1 MSFQDFPDF
10 QLTREVELP
19 QIRARALE
27 FKHLPTG
34 LRLMHLATDDP
45 ENCFALAFA
54 TPPAASNGVPHI
66 LEHAVLAGSEKFPV
80 REPFFELIK
89 SSPAG
94 FINAM
99 TSDVWTIYPIA
110 TTLAPDFWNL
120 AEVYADAVFHPQ
132 LTRDTFEREGHH
144 LELAETGNVESP
156 LVRSGIVYNEMKG
169 AYSNTEMVIGWRLK
183 NKLFPGGALG
193 VDSGGDPQQ
202 IPSLSWEGLR
212 DFYRQFYAAGNC
224 FLLVYGD
231 IPTEEHLAFWS
242 EKLRGA
248 PQMPSLAARP
258 TFEKWDAPHRIEES
272 FGIEPGADDAA
283 QTFLSLRWR
292 CGDGLD
298 KFQETAWDVLSRLL
312 SGHDGAPLKKALVA
326 SKLGADVMAAGVEG
340 VESELTF
347 HIALK
352 GSERERADEF
362 ESFVMRTLESI
373 ADAGF
378 GAEEIGTAL
387 RQAAYETLEVPSLF
401 PLHLAMD
408 AARYAACGADPLDAT
423 RSREMLEK
431 VRALSAS
438 DETFFSRM
446 IRQGLIENPHRLL
459 TVFAPDETH
468 AAREEAR
475 ERDELAAIKAT
486 LDEAQLRQIDAR
498 AQELEAAQN
507 EPNSPAALATLPRL
521 AKGDLPDA
529 PREIPTGV
537 IQSSDFTILRNDVF
551 SNGVVYLRAAIDV
564 RDLPPH
570 LWKWVPCWA
579 VAFEKMGA
587 QGENWATTAAR
598 HAKYTGSLGV
608 GPRAVLNARSGVP
621 MVDIELGL
629 KTLDGDI
636 GGALDL
642 VGDLL
647 WKLDATDRER
657 LLEIATQ
664 SVAGLRDDLVNN
676 AISSVQIA
684 SARDVSPIGWL
695 AHLWHSPLTLRWAR
709 ELTSN
714 FTAQSDEIIEGI
726 NSVRDFLLQRAR
738 WTWSFTGG
746 DAPFSAFENR
756 LNEWSTRMDGAPL
769 RGAIEPTPG
778 ASAWDGAEALPTLLG
793 LAAPL
798 DVQFCAQSFAA
809 PADEMKPL
817 VDLGLALM
825 RFDYFLPEIR
835 LKGNAYGGGC
845 NLRGESGVT
854 TFFSYRDPR
863 LSETLNVF
871 AGALEWAKK
880 QKWTDDDLER
890 ALLGNVG
897 DAVPAIRPAASTA
910 TALHRYRRGETAEMR
925 AQRYAAKLGARAAEV
940 QTTLVEYLESAMP
953 GSSIA
958 VAASRLAL
966 EKANA
971 TRAEAGAAALEIR
984 EMV

>member
-10 QLTREVELP
+10 QLAREVELP
-19 QIRARALE
+19 QIRACALE

-54 TPPAASNGVPHI
+54 TPPADSSGVPHI

-89 SSPAG
+89 TSPAG

-132 LTRDTFEREGHH
+132 LTRETFEREGHH
-144 LELAETGNVESP
+144 LELAEPGDVAAP

-193 VDSGGDPQQ
+193 VDSGGDPQD
-202 IPSLSWEGLR
+202 IPSLDWEGLR
-212 DFYRQFYAAGNC
+212 GFYQQFYAAGNC
-224 FLLVYGD
+224 FLMVYGD
-231 IPTEEHLAFWS
+231 IPTEEHLKFWS
-242 EKLRGA
+242 EKLKGA

-258 TFEKWDAPHRIEES
+258 TFDAWEQPRRMEET
-272 FGIEPGADDAA
+272 FGIEPDADASE
-283 QTFLSLRWR
+283 QTFLSMRWR

-298 KFQETAWDVLSRLL
+298 KYEETKWDVLSRLL
-312 SGHDGAPLKKALVA
+312 SGHDGAPLKKALVS

-347 HIALK
+347 HVAVK
-352 GSERERADEF
+352 GSEPERADEF
-362 ESFVMRTLESI
+362 EAFVLRTLEAI

-378 GAEEIGTAL
+378 GKEEIGTAL

-408 AARYAACGADPLDAT
+408 AARYATCGADPLDVT
-423 RSREMLEK
+423 RSREMLDK
-431 VRALSAS
+431 VRAQSEN
-438 DETFFSRM
+438 DETFFSRL
-446 IRQGLIENPHRLL
+446 IREGLLNNPHRLL
-459 TVFAPDETH
+459 TVFRPDETQ
-468 AAREEAR
+468 AAREAAR

-486 LDEAQLRQIDAR
+486 LDEAQLRAIDAR
-498 AQELEAAQN
+498 AQELLASQN
-507 EPNSPAALATLPRL
+507 EPNSPESLATLPRL

-529 PREIPTGV
+529 PREIPTQIEKV
-537 IQSSDFTILRNDVF
+537 ADFTVLRNDVF
-551 SNGVVYLRAAIDV
+551 SNGVVYLRAAVDA

-579 VAFEKMGA
+579 EAFEKMGVDG
-587 QGENWATTAAR
+587 QNWATTAAR
-598 HAKYTGSLGV
+598 RAKYTGSLGV
-608 GPRAVLNARSGVP
+608 GPRAVIKARSGVP
-621 MVDIELGL
+621 VVDIELGL
-629 KTLDGDI
+629 KTLDGDMD
-636 GGALDL
+636 GALDL

-664 SVAGLRDDLVNN
+664 RAAGLRDDLVNG
-676 AISSVQIA
+676 AMSTVQLA
-684 SARDVSPIGWL
+684 SARDVSPVGWL
-695 AHLWHSPLTLRWAR
+695 PYLWHSPLALRFSKN
-709 ELTSN
+709 LTGDFASQ
-714 FTAQSDEIIEGI
+714 ADEIIEGI
-726 NSVRDFLLQRAR
+726 NGVRDFMLQRAR

-746 DAPFSAFENR
+746 DAPFAALETR
-756 LNEWSTRMDGAPL
+756 LGEWGGQMNGAVL
-769 RGAIEPTPG
+769 AGAIEPTAG
-778 ASAWDGAEALPTLLG
+778 AGAWDGGEDLPQMLG

-798 DVQFCAQSFAA
+798 DVQFCAQSFRA
-809 PADEMKPL
+809 PAESDEPL
-817 VDLGLALM
+817 VDLGLALA
-825 RFDYFLPEIR
+825 RFDYFLPEVR

-845 NLRGESGVT
+845 NLRNEAGVT

-871 AGALEWAKK
+871 AGTLDWVKK
-880 QKWTDDDLER
+880 QTWTDDDLER

-910 TALHRYRRGETAEMR
+910 SAIHRYRRGETAEMR
-925 AQRYAAKLGARAAEV
+925 AANYARKLGAKASEV
-940 QTTLVEYLESAMP
+940 QATLVEYLERELPISHV
-953 GSSIA
+953 A
-958 VAASRLAL
+958 VAASRVAL
-966 EKANA
+966 EKANV
-971 TRAEAGAAALEIR
+971 TRGEQGKAPLEVR

>member
-1 MSFQDFPDF
+1 MAFSDYPDF

-34 LRLMHLATDDP
+34 LRLMHLATADP

-54 TPPAASNGVPHI
+54 TPPADSSGVPHI

-89 SSPAG
+89 TSPAG

-132 LTRDTFEREGHH
+132 LTRETFEREGHH
-144 LELAETGNVESP
+144 LELAQAGDVASP

-193 VDSGGDPQQ
+193 VDSGGDPQH
-202 IPSLSWEGLR
+202 IPSLDWEGLR
-212 DFYRQFYAAGNC
+212 GFYQQFYAAGNC
-224 FLLVYGD
+224 FLMVYGD

-242 EKLRGA
+242 EKLKGA

-258 TFEKWDAPHRIEES
+258 TFDAWEQPRRIEET
-272 FGIEPGADDAA
+272 FGIEPGADASE
-283 QTFLSLRWR
+283 QTFLSMRWR

-298 KFQETAWDVLSRLL
+298 KYEETKWDVLSRIL
-312 SGHDGAPLKKALVA
+312 SGHDGAPLKKALVS

-347 HIALK
+347 HVAVK
-352 GSERERADEF
+352 GSEPERADEF
-362 ESFVMRTLESI
+362 ESFVLRTLESI
-373 ADAGF
+373 ANAGF

-408 AARYAACGADPLDAT
+408 AARYATCGADPLDVT
-423 RSREMLEK
+423 RSREMLDK
-431 VRALSAS
+431 VRAQSES
-438 DETFFSRM
+438 DDQFFSRM
-446 IRQGLIENPHRLL
+446 IRDGLLNTPHRLL
-459 TVFAPDETH
+459 TVFRPDETQ

-475 ERDELAAIKAT
+475 ERDELAALKAT
-486 LDEAQLRQIDAR
+486 LDEAQLREIDAR
-498 AQELEAAQN
+498 AQELEESQN
-507 EPNSPAALATLPRL
+507 QPNSPAALATLPRL

-529 PREIPTGV
+529 PREIPTNI
-537 IQSSDFTILRNDVF
+537 IQSSDFTVLRNDVF
-551 SNGVVYLRAAIDV
+551 SNGVVYLRAAVDV

-570 LWKWVPCWA
+570 LWKWVPLWA
-579 VAFEKMGA
+579 EAFEKMGA
-587 QGENWATTAAR
+587 NGENWATTAAR
-598 HAKYTGSLGV
+598 RAKYTGSLGV
-608 GPRAVLNARSGVP
+608 GPRAVLKARSGVP
-621 MVDIELGL
+621 VVDIELSL
-629 KTLDGDI
+629 KTLDGDVN
-636 GGALDL
+636 GALDL

-664 SVAGLRDDLVNN
+664 RAAGLRDDLVNG
-676 AISSVQIA
+676 AMGTVQLA
-684 SARDVSPIGWL
+684 SAQAVSPVGWL
-695 AHLWHSPLTLRWAR
+695 PYLWHSPLALKWTKG
-709 ELTSN
+709 LTGS
-714 FTAQSDEIIEGI
+714 FAAQADEIIEGI
-726 NSVRDFLLQRAR
+726 NGVRDFLLQRAR

-746 DAPFSAFENR
+746 DAPFGAFESR
-756 LNEWSTRMDGAPL
+756 LSEWGGQMNGDVLP
-769 RGAIEPTPG
+769 GAIEPTAG
-778 ASAWDGAEALPTLLG
+778 AGEWDGGQTLPQMLG

-798 DVQFCAQSFAA
+798 DVQFCAQSFKA
-809 PADEMKPL
+809 PAEADEPL

-835 LKGNAYGGGC
+835 LKGNAYGGGG
-845 NLRGESGVT
+845 NLRSEAGVT

-871 AGALEWAKK
+871 AGALPWAKK

-910 TALHRYRRGETAEMR
+910 AAIHRYRRGETAEMR
-925 AQRYAAKLGARAAEV
+925 AANYAKKLGAKASEV
-940 QTTLVEYLESAMP
+940 QNTLVEYLEREMP
-953 GSSIA
+953 SSHVA

-971 TRAEAGAAALEIR
+971 TRSEQGKAALEIR
-984 EMV
+984 DMV

>member
-1 MSFQDFPDF
+1 MSFQDYPDF
-10 QLTREVELP
+10 KLTREVELP
-19 QIRARALE
+19 QIRAKALE
-27 FKHLPTG
+27 FKHGPTG

-54 TPPAASNGVPHI
+54 TPPDASNGVPHI

-89 SSPAG
+89 TSPAG

-99 TSDVWTIYPIA
+99 TSDVWTVYPIA

-132 LTRDTFEREGHH
+132 LTQETFEREGHH
-144 LELAETGNVESP
+144 LELAESGDMESP

-193 VDSGGDPQQ
+193 VDSGGDPQH

-224 FLLVYGD
+224 FLMVYGD
-231 IPTEEHLAFWS
+231 IPTEEHLAFWG
-242 EKLRGA
+242 EKLKGA
-248 PQMPSLAARP
+248 PPMPSLAGRP
-258 TFEKWDAPHRIEES
+258 AFDKWSEPHRIEET
-272 FGIEPGADDAA
+272 FGIEPGADASE
-283 QTFLSLRWR
+283 QTFLSMRWR

-298 KFQETAWDVLSRLL
+298 KYEETAWDVLSRLL
-312 SGHDGAPLKKALVA
+312 SGHDGAPLKKALVS

-347 HIALK
+347 HVAVK
-352 GSERERADEF
+352 GSEPERADEF
-362 ESFVMRTLESI
+362 ESFVLRTLESI

-408 AARYAACGADPLDAT
+408 AARYATCGADPLDAT
-423 RSREMLEK
+423 RSREMLDK
-431 VRALSAS
+431 VRAQSES

-446 IRQGLIENPHRLL
+446 IREGLLDNPHRLL
-459 TVFAPDETH
+459 TVFAPDETQ
-468 AAREEAR
+468 AARETAR

-486 LDEAQLRQIDAR
+486 LDEAQLRAIDAR

-529 PREIPTGV
+529 PREIPTQIEKV
-537 IQSSDFTILRNDVF
+537 ADFTVLRSDVF

-570 LWKWVPCWA
+570 LWKWVPLWA
-579 VAFEKMGA
+579 EAFEKMGA
-587 QGENWATTAAR
+587 GAENWATTAAR
-598 HAKYTGSLGV
+598 RAKYTGALGV
-608 GPRAVLNARSGVP
+608 GPRAVLKARSGAPVI
-621 MVDIELGL
+621 DLELSL
-629 KTLDGDI
+629 KTLDGDMD
-636 GGALDL
+636 GALDL
-642 VGDLL
+642 VGELL
-647 WKLDATDRER
+647 WELDATDRER
-657 LLEIATQ
+657 LLEVSTQ
-664 SVAGLRDDLVNN
+664 RAAGLRDDLVNG
-676 AISSVQIA
+676 AMTSVQLA
-684 SARDVSPIGWL
+684 SSQSVSPVGWL
-695 AHLWHSPLTLRWAR
+695 PYLWHSPLALKWMKQLNGSFA
-709 ELTSN
+709 EQ
-714 FTAQSDEIIEGI
+714 ADEIIAGI
-726 NSVRDFLLQRAR
+726 AGVRDFILQRAR

-746 DAPFSAFENR
+746 DAPFGAFEAR
-756 LNEWSTRMDGAPL
+756 LGEWGARMKTDELP
-769 RGAIEPTPG
+769 GAIEPTSG
-778 ASAWDGAEALPTLLG
+778 EDKWDGGETLPPLLG

-798 DVQFCAQSFAA
+798 DVQFCAQSFKA
-809 PADEMKPL
+809 PADEDKPL
-817 VDLGLALM
+817 ADLGLALM

-845 NLRGESGVT
+845 NLRSEAGVT
-854 TFFSYRDPR
+854 TFYSYRDPR
-863 LSETLNVF
+863 LSETLGVF
-871 AGALEWAKK
+871 AGATDWVKK

-910 TALHRYRRGETAEMR
+910 SAIHRFRRGETAEMR
-925 AQRYAAKLGARAAEV
+925 AANYARKLGAKASEV
-940 QTTLVEYLESAMP
+940 QATLIEYLEREVPQSA
-953 GSSIA
+953 IA

-966 EKANA
+966 DKANA
-971 TRAEAGAAALEIR
+971 TRSEQGQAALEVR
-984 EMV
+984 DMV

>member
-1 MSFQDFPDF
+1 MAFSEYPDF

-27 FKHLPTG
+27 FKHKPTG

-144 LELAETGNVESP
+144 LELAESGNIESP

-193 VDSGGDPQQ
+193 VDSGGDPQH

-242 EKLRGA
+242 EKLKGA
-248 PQMPSLAARP
+248 PQMPSLASRP
-258 TFEKWDAPHRIEES
+258 DFDKWDAPHRIEET
-272 FGIEPGADDAA
+272 FGIEPGADASS

-298 KFQETAWDVLSRLL
+298 KFQEVSWDVLSRLL
-312 SGHDGAPLKKALVA
+312 SGHDGAPLKKALIA
-326 SKLGADVMAAGVEG
+326 SKLGADVMADTVEG

-352 GSERERADEF
+352 GSEPDRADEF

-378 GAEEIGTAL
+378 SREDIGTAL
-387 RQAAYETLEVPSLF
+387 RQSAYETLEVPSLF

-408 AARYAACGADPLDAT
+408 AARYATCGADPLDVT

-431 VRALSAS
+431 VRAQAEQ
-438 DETFFSRM
+438 DDTFFSRL
-446 IRQGLIENPHRLL
+446 IRDGLVNNPHRLL
-459 TVFAPDETH
+459 TVFRPDEGQ

-475 ERDELAAIKAT
+475 ERDELAAIKST
-486 LDEAQLRQIDAR
+486 LDEAMLRQIDER
-498 AQELEAAQN
+498 AAELEAAQN
-507 EPNSPAALATLPRL
+507 EPNTPEALATLPRL
-521 AKGDLPDA
+521 ALRDLPDA
-529 PREIPTGV
+529 PREIPTQ
-537 IQSSDFTILRNDVF
+537 IQNIAGFTVLRNDVF
-551 SNGVVYLRAAIDV
+551 SNGVVYLRASVDV
-564 RDLPPH
+564 ADLPPH
-570 LWKWVPCWA
+570 LWKWLPLWA
-579 VAFEKMGA
+579 EAFEKMGA
-587 QGENWATTAAR
+587 GDQSWATVAAR
-598 HAKYTGSLGV
+598 RAKYTGSLGV
-608 GPRAVLNARSGVP
+608 GPRAVVAARGGAPV
-621 MVDIELGL
+621 VDIELSL
-629 KTLDGDI
+629 KTLDDDVD
-636 GGALDL
+636 GALDL

-647 WKLDATDRER
+647 WQLDARDRER
-657 LLEIATQ
+657 LLEVGTQ
-664 SVAGLRDDLVNN
+664 SVAGLRDTLVNN
-676 AISSVQIA
+676 AMSSVQIA
-684 SARDVSPIGWL
+684 SAREVSPIGWL
-695 AHLWHSPLTLRWAR
+695 AYLWHSPLALHWMRD
-709 ELTSN
+709 LTANFASN
-714 FTAQSDEIIEGI
+714 ADEIIAGIEG
-726 NSVRDFLLQRAR
+726 VRDFLLQRAR

-746 DAPFSAFENR
+746 DAPFARFENR
-756 LNEWSTRMDGAPL
+756 LNEWQGRMSSGAL
-769 RGAIEPTPG
+769 ANAAPTAG
-778 ASAWDGAEALPTLLG
+778 QTEWDGAAPLPRFLG

-798 DVQFCAQSFAA
+798 DVQFCAQSFPA
-809 PADEMKPL
+809 PPSETKPL
-817 VDLGLALM
+817 VDLGLALL

-835 LKGNAYGGGC
+835 LKGNAYGGGG
-845 NLRGESGVT
+845 NLRAEAGVT

-871 AGALEWAKK
+871 AGARDWVAA
-880 QKWTDDDLER
+880 QNWTDDDLER

-910 TALHRYRRGETAEMR
+910 TAIHRFRRGETAAMR
-925 AQRYAAKLGARAAEV
+925 ADNYARKLGARASQV
-940 QTTLVEYLESAMP
+940 QSALVDYLDREMPDSA
-953 GSSIA
+953 IA

-971 TRAEAGAAALEIR
+971 TRAESGKDALEIR

>member
-1 MSFQDFPDF
+1 MSFQDYPDF

-54 TPPAASNGVPHI
+54 TPPANSSGVPHI

-89 SSPAG
+89 TSPAG

-132 LTRDTFEREGHH
+132 LTQETFEREGHH
-144 LELAETGNVESP
+144 LELAQSGDLESP

-193 VDSGGDPQQ
+193 VDSGGDPQY
-202 IPSLSWEGLR
+202 IPSLDWESLR
-212 DFYRQFYAAGNC
+212 GFYQQFYAAGNC
-224 FLLVYGD
+224 FLMVYGD
-231 IPTEEHLAFWS
+231 IPTEQHLAFWS
-242 EKLRGA
+242 EKLKGA
-248 PQMPSLAARP
+248 PAMPSLAARP
-258 TFEKWDAPHRIEES
+258 AFDKWEQPQRIEET
-272 FGIEPGADDAA
+272 FGIEPGADANE
-283 QTFLSLRWR
+283 QTFLSMRWR

-298 KFQETAWDVLSRLL
+298 KYEETKWDILSRLL
-312 SGHDGAPLKKALVA
+312 SGHDGAPLKKALVS

-347 HIALK
+347 HVAVK
-352 GSERERADEF
+352 GSEPQRADEF
-362 ESFVMRTLESI
+362 ESFVLRTLESI

-408 AARYAACGADPLDAT
+408 AARYATMGADPLDVT
-423 RSREMLEK
+423 RSREMLDK
-431 VRALSAS
+431 VRTQSES
-438 DETFFSRM
+438 DDLFFSRL
-446 IRQGLIENPHRLL
+446 IREGLLDNPHRLL
-459 TVFAPDETH
+459 TVFRPDETQ
-468 AAREEAR
+468 AAREAAR
-475 ERDELAAIKAT
+475 ERDELAALKAT
-486 LDEAQLRQIDAR
+486 LDEAQLRAIDAR
-498 AQELEAAQN
+498 AQELLASQN
-507 EPNSPAALATLPRL
+507 EPNSPEALATLPRL

-529 PREIPTGV
+529 PREIPTQIIETQG
-537 IQSSDFTILRNDVF
+537 FTILRNDVF
-551 SNGVVYLRAAIDV
+551 SNGVVYLRASVDV

-570 LWKWVPCWA
+570 GWKWLPLWA
-579 VAFEKMGA
+579 EAFEKMGV

-598 HAKYTGSLGV
+598 RAKYTGSLGV
-608 GPRAVLNARSGVP
+608 GPRAVIKARSGAP
-621 MVDIELGL
+621 MVDIELSL

-636 GGALDL
+636 NGALDL

-647 WKLDATDRER
+647 WRLDASDRER

-664 SVAGLRDDLVNN
+664 RAAGLRDDLVNG
-676 AISSVQIA
+676 AMTTVQLA
-684 SARDVSPIGWL
+684 SARDVSPVGWL
-695 AHLWHSPLTLRWAR
+695 PYLWHSPLALRFSKN
-709 ELTSN
+709 LTGDFASQ
-714 FTAQSDEIIEGI
+714 ADEIIEGV
-726 NSVRDFLLQRAR
+726 NGVRDFLLQRAR

-746 DAPFSAFENR
+746 DAPFSAFESR
-756 LNEWSTRMDGAPL
+756 LSEWGAQMN
-769 RGAIEPTPG
+769 GDVTPG
-778 ASAWDGAEALPTLLG
+778 ATEPTAGAGQWDGGQTLPPMIG

-798 DVQFCAQSFAA
+798 DVQFCAQSFKA
-809 PADEMKPL
+809 PAEADQPL
-817 VDLGLALM
+817 VDLGLALA
-825 RFDYFLPEIR
+825 RFDYFLPEVR

-845 NLRGESGVT
+845 NLRNEAGVT
-854 TFFSYRDPR
+854 TFYSYRDPR
-863 LSETLNVF
+863 LSETLDVF
-871 AGALEWAKK
+871 ANTLDWVKK
-880 QKWTDDDLER
+880 QKWSDDDLER

-910 TALHRYRRGETAEMR
+910 AAIHRYRRGETAAMR
-925 AQRYAAKLGARAAEV
+925 AANYATKLAAKASEV
-940 QTTLVEYLESAMP
+940 QSTLVEYLEREMP
-953 GSSIA
+953 GSAVA

-971 TRAEAGAAALEIR
+971 TRGEQGKAALEIR
-984 EMV
+984 DMV

>member
-1 MSFQDFPDF
+1 MSFQDYPDF

-89 SSPAG
+89 TSPAG

-132 LTRDTFEREGHH
+132 LTRETFEREGHH
-144 LELAETGNVESP
+144 LELAETGNIESP

-183 NKLFPGGALG
+183 NRLFPGGALG
-193 VDSGGDPQQ
+193 VDSGGDPQD
-202 IPSLSWEGLR
+202 IPNLNWEGLR
-212 DFYRQFYAAGNC
+212 GFYEQFYAAGNC
-224 FLLVYGD
+224 FLMVYGD

-242 EKLRGA
+242 EKLKGA

-258 TFEKWDAPHRIEES
+258 TFDKWDAPHRIEET
-272 FGIEPGADDAA
+272 FGIEPGADASE
-283 QTFLSLRWR
+283 QTFLSMRWR

-298 KFQETAWDVLSRLL
+298 KYEETAWDVLSRLL
-312 SGHDGAPLKKALVA
+312 SGHDGAPLKKALVS

-347 HIALK
+347 HIAVK
-352 GSERERADEF
+352 GSEPERAPEF
-362 ESFVMRTLESI
+362 EAFVLRKLESI

-408 AARYAACGADPLDAT
+408 AARYATCGADPLDVT
-423 RSREMLEK
+423 RSREMLDK
-431 VRALSAS
+431 VRAQSEN
-438 DETFFSRM
+438 DDTFFSRM
-446 IRQGLIENPHRLL
+446 IRDGLLNNPHRLL
-459 TVFAPDETH
+459 TVFRPDETQ

-475 ERDELAAIKAT
+475 ERDELAALKAT
-486 LDEAQLRQIDAR
+486 LDEAQLRAIDAR
-498 AQELEAAQN
+498 AQELEKAQN
-507 EPNSPAALATLPRL
+507 VPNSAEALATLPRL

-529 PREIPTGV
+529 PREIPTNVSESNG
-537 IQSSDFTILRNDVF
+537 FTVLRNDVF
-551 SNGVVYLRAAIDV
+551 SNGVVYLRAAVDV

-570 LWKWVPCWA
+570 LWKWVPFWA
-579 VAFEKMGA
+579 EAFEKMGA

-598 HAKYTGSLGV
+598 RAKYTGSLGV
-608 GPRAVLNARSGVP
+608 GPRAVLKARSGAP
-621 MVDIELGL
+621 IIDIELGL

-636 GGALDL
+636 NGALDL

-664 SVAGLRDDLVNN
+664 RAAGLRDDLVNG
-676 AISSVQIA
+676 AMTTVQLA
-684 SARDVSPIGWL
+684 SARDVSPVGWL
-695 AHLWHSPLTLRWAR
+695 SHLWHSPLALRFSKN
-709 ELTSN
+709 LTGAFASQ
-714 FTAQSDEIIEGI
+714 ADEIIEGI
-726 NSVRDFLLQRAR
+726 GGVRDFLLQRTR

-746 DAPFSAFENR
+746 DAPFGAFEQR
-756 LNEWSTRMDGAPL
+756 LNEWGGQMNGDVVPGAT
-769 RGAIEPTPG
+769 EPTAG
-778 ASAWDGAEALPTLLG
+778 ASEWDGGQTLPQLLG
-793 LAAPL
+793 MAAPL
-798 DVQFCAQSFAA
+798 DVQFCAQSFKA
-809 PADEMKPL
+809 PAEADNPL
-817 VDLGLALM
+817 VDLGLALA

-845 NLRGESGVT
+845 NLRSDAGVT
-854 TFFSYRDPR
+854 TFYSYRDPR
-863 LSETLNVF
+863 LSETLSVF
-871 AGALEWAKK
+871 AGATDWVKK

-910 TALHRYRRGETAEMR
+910 TAIHRYRRGETAPMR
-925 AQRYAAKLGARAAEV
+925 AANYARKLGAKASEV
-940 QTTLVEYLESAMP
+940 QSTLIEYLERELPNGAV
-953 GSSIA
+953 A
-958 VAASRLAL
+958 VAASRVAL
-966 EKANA
+966 EKANKV
-971 TRAEAGAAALEIR
+971 REEQGKAALEIR
-984 EMV
+984 DMV

>member
-1 MSFQDFPDF
+1 MAFSEYPDF
-10 QLTREVELP
+10 QLQREVELP

-27 FKHLPTG
+27 FKHEPTG

-144 LELAETGNVESP
+144 LELAEPGNIESP

-193 VDSGGDPQQ
+193 VDSGGDPQH
-202 IPSLSWEGLR
+202 IPSLSWEGLT

-231 IPTEEHLAFWS
+231 IPTEQHLAFWS
-242 EKLRGA
+242 EKLKDA
-248 PQMPSLAARP
+248 PPMPSLAERP
-258 TFEKWDAPHRIEES
+258 TFEQWNEPHRIEET
-272 FGIEPGADDAA
+272 FGIEPGADASG

-298 KFQETAWDVLSRLL
+298 KFQETSWDVLSRLL

-326 SKLGADVMAAGVEG
+326 SKLGADVMAANVEG

-352 GSERERADEF
+352 GSEPERADEF

-378 GAEEIGTAL
+378 GKEEIGTAL

-408 AARYAACGADPLDAT
+408 AARYATCGADPLDVT
-423 RSREMLEK
+423 RSREMLDK
-431 VRALSAS
+431 VRAQTEQ
-438 DETFFSRM
+438 DDTFFSRL
-446 IRQGLIENPHRLL
+446 IREGLIENPHRLL
-459 TVFAPDETH
+459 TVFRPDETQ

-475 ERDELAAIKAT
+475 EKGELAAIKSV
-486 LDEAQLRQIDAR
+486 LDEVTLREIDAR
-498 AQELEAAQN
+498 AAELEAAQN

-529 PREIPTGV
+529 PREIPTSVAQIAG
-537 IQSSDFTILRNDVF
+537 FTVLRNDVF
-551 SNGVVYLRAAIDV
+551 SNGVVYLRAAVDV

-570 LWKWVPCWA
+570 LWKWLPLWA
-579 VAFEKMGA
+579 EAFEKMGA
-587 QGENWATTAAR
+587 GDQGWATVAAR
-598 HAKYTGSLGV
+598 RAKFTGSLAA
-608 GPRAVLNARSGVP
+608 GPRAVVKARGGAPV
-621 MVDIELGL
+621 VDIEVSL
-629 KTLDGDI
+629 KTLDDDVD
-636 GGALDL
+636 GALDL

-647 WKLDATDRER
+647 WNLDARDRER
-657 LLEIATQ
+657 LLEVGTQ

-676 AISSVQIA
+676 AMSSVQIA
-684 SARDVSPIGWL
+684 SAQSVSPVGWL
-695 AHLWHSPLTLRWAR
+695 AYLWHSPLALKWMRDLTGDFAAR
-709 ELTSN
+709 
-714 FTAQSDEIIEGI
+714 ADEIISGI
-726 NSVRDFLLQRAR
+726 ESVRDFLLQRER
-738 WTWSFTGG
+738 WTWSYTGG
-746 DAPFSAFENR
+746 NAAFTRFESR
-756 LNEWSTRMDGAPL
+756 LHEWGGRMKSQTLPGAL
-769 RGAIEPTPG
+769 EPTPG
-778 ASAWDGAEALPTLLG
+778 HSAFDGAQTLPRVLG

-798 DVQFCAQSFAA
+798 DVQFCAQSFPA
-809 PADEMKPL
+809 PPGETKAL
-817 VDLGLALM
+817 VDLGLALL

-835 LKGNAYGGGC
+835 LKGNAYGGGGS
-845 NLRGESGVT
+845 LRAEAGVT

-863 LSETLNVF
+863 LSETLRVF
-871 AGALEWAKK
+871 EGAREWVVA
-880 QKWTDDDLER
+880 QSWTDDDLER
-890 ALLGNVG
+890 ALLGNVS

-910 TALHRYRRGETAEMR
+910 TALHRFRRGETAAMR
-925 AQRYAAKLGARAAEV
+925 AENYARKLAARATEV
-940 QTTLVEYLESAMP
+940 QNALTEYLDAEMP
-953 GSSIA
+953 NSNIA

-971 TRAEAGAAALEIR
+971 TRTENGKEALEIR

>member
-1 MSFQDFPDF
+1 MAFSDYPDF
-10 QLTREVELP
+10 ELTREVELP

-54 TPPAASNGVPHI
+54 TPPANSSGVPHI

-89 SSPAG
+89 TSPAG

-132 LTRDTFEREGHH
+132 LTQETFEREGHH
-144 LELAETGNVESP
+144 LELAETGDIESP

-193 VDSGGDPQQ
+193 VDSGGDPQF

-212 DFYRQFYAAGNC
+212 GFYQQFYAAGNC
-224 FLLVYGD
+224 FLMVYGD
-231 IPTEEHLAFWS
+231 IPTEQHLAFWS
-242 EKLRGA
+242 EKLQGA

-258 TFEKWDAPHRIEES
+258 TFDAWEEPQRIEET
-272 FGIEPGADDAA
+272 FGIEPGADDKE

-298 KFQETAWDVLSRLL
+298 KFEETKWDILSRLL
-312 SGHDGAPLKKALVA
+312 SGHDGAPLKKALVS

-347 HIALK
+347 HVAVK
-352 GSERERADEF
+352 GSEPERADEF
-362 ESFVMRTLESI
+362 QSFVLRTLESI

-408 AARYAACGADPLDAT
+408 AARYATMGADPLDVT
-423 RSREMLEK
+423 RSREMLDK
-431 VRALSAS
+431 VHDAS
-438 DETFFSRM
+438 NQDAAFFSRL
-446 IRQGLIENPHRLL
+446 IRDGLLNNPHRLL
-459 TVFAPDETH
+459 TVFRPDATQ

-475 ERDELAAIKAT
+475 ERDELAALKAT
-486 LDEAQLRQIDAR
+486 LDEAQLRAIDAR
-498 AQELEAAQN
+498 ARELEASQN
-507 EPNSPAALATLPRL
+507 QPNSPAALATLPRL

-529 PREIPTGV
+529 PREIPTQI
-537 IQSSDFTILRNDVF
+537 IQTQGFTVLRNDVF
-551 SNGVVYLRAAIDV
+551 SNGVVYLRASVDV

-570 LWKWVPCWA
+570 LWKWVPLWA
-579 VAFEKMGA
+579 EAFEKMGA
-587 QGENWATTAAR
+587 DNQNWATVAAR
-598 HAKYTGSLGV
+598 RAKYTGGLGV
-608 GPRAVLNARSGVP
+608 GPRAVLKARSGAPV
-621 MVDIELGL
+621 VDIELSV

-636 GGALDL
+636 NGALDL
-642 VGDLL
+642 IGDLL
-647 WKLDATDRER
+647 WQLDASDRER
-657 LLEIATQ
+657 LLEVATQ
-664 SVAGLRDDLVNN
+664 RAAGLRDDLVNG
-676 AISSVQIA
+676 AMSSVQLA
-684 SARDVSPIGWL
+684 SAQSISPVGWL
-695 AHLWHSPLTLRWAR
+695 PYLWHSPLALRFSKN
-709 ELTSN
+709 LTGD
-714 FTAQSDEIIEGI
+714 FAGQADEMVAGI
-726 NSVRDFLLQRAR
+726 NGVRDFLLQRAR

-746 DAPFSAFENR
+746 DAPFGAFEKR
-756 LNEWSTRMDGAPL
+756 LGEWGARMNGEVLA
-769 RGAIEPTPG
+769 GAIEPTAG
-778 ASAWDGAEALPTLLG
+778 AGEWDGAQTLPRLLG
-793 LAAPL
+793 MAAPL
-798 DVQFCAQSFAA
+798 DVQFCAQSFRA
-809 PADEMKPL
+809 PADEAKSL
-817 VDLGLALM
+817 VDLGLSLM

-845 NLRGESGVT
+845 NLRGDAGVT

-871 AGALEWAKK
+871 AGAPDWVKA

-910 TALHRYRRGETAEMR
+910 SAIHRFRRGETAEMR
-925 AQRYAAKLGARAAEV
+925 AENYARKLGAKASDV
-940 QTTLVEYLESAMP
+940 QSTLIEYLEREMPDSA
-953 GSSIA
+953 IA

-971 TRAEAGAAALEIR
+971 TRGENGQGALEIR
-984 EMV
+984 DMV

>member
-1 MSFQDFPDF
+1 MAFSDFPDF

-54 TPPAASNGVPHI
+54 TPPVASNGVPHI

-89 SSPAG
+89 TSPAG

-144 LELAETGNVESP
+144 LELAEAGNLESP

-193 VDSGGDPQQ
+193 VDSGGDPQH
-202 IPSLSWEGLR
+202 IPSLSWEGLT

-242 EKLRGA
+242 EKLKDA
-248 PQMPSLAARP
+248 PQMPSLAHRP
-258 TFEKWDAPHRIEES
+258 QFDEWDEPHRIEET
-272 FGIEPGADDAA
+272 FGIEPGADAGE

-292 CGDGLD
+292 CGDALD
-298 KFQETAWDVLSRLL
+298 KFEETSWDVLSRLL

-326 SKLGADVMAAGVEG
+326 SKLGADVMAAHVEG

-352 GSERERADEF
+352 GSEPDRAPEF

-378 GAEEIGTAL
+378 SHEDIGTAL
-387 RQAAYETLEVPSLF
+387 RQSAYETLEVPSLF

-408 AARYAACGADPLDAT
+408 AARYATCGADPLDAT
-423 RSREMLEK
+423 RSREMLDK
-431 VRALSAS
+431 VRAQSET
-438 DETFFSRM
+438 DETFFSRL
-446 IRQGLIENPHRLL
+446 IREKLVENPHRLL
-459 TVFAPDETH
+459 TVFRPDAEH

-475 ERDELAAIKAT
+475 ERDELAAIKST
-486 LDEAQLRQIDAR
+486 LDEVTLREIDER
-498 AQELEAAQN
+498 AKELEAAQN
-507 EPNSPAALATLPRL
+507 EPNSPEALATLPRL

-529 PREIPTGV
+529 PREIPTSVEQVAG
-537 IQSSDFTILRNDVF
+537 FTVLRNDVF
-551 SNGVVYLRAAIDV
+551 SNGVVYLRASVDV

-570 LWKWVPCWA
+570 LWKYIPFWA
-579 VAFEKMGA
+579 EAFEKMGTDG
-587 QGENWATTAAR
+587 QNWATTAAR
-598 HAKYTGSLGV
+598 RAKYTGRLAA
-608 GPRAVLNARSGVP
+608 GPRAVVHAQSGAPV
-621 MVDIELGL
+621 VDIEISL
-629 KTLDGDI
+629 KTLDDDI
-636 GGALDL
+636 DGALDL

-647 WKLDATDRER
+647 WQLDARDRER
-657 LLEIATQ
+657 TLEVATQ
-664 SVAGLRDDLVNN
+664 SLAGLRDDLVNN
-676 AISSVQIA
+676 AISSVQLA
-684 SARDVSPIGWL
+684 SAQSISPIGWL
-695 AHLWHSPLTLRWAR
+695 AYLWHSPLARRWMR
-709 ELTSN
+709 DLTAN
-714 FTAQSDEIIEGI
+714 FAAQADEIIAGIEG
-726 NSVRDFLLQRAR
+726 VRDFLLQRER

-746 DAPFSAFENR
+746 NAPYSRFEAR
-756 LNEWSTRMDGAPL
+756 LNEWSGRMKSQTLP
-769 RGAIEPTPG
+769 GAILPTPG
-778 ASAWDGAEALPTLLG
+778 QTPWDNDDLPRALG

-798 DVQFCAQSFAA
+798 DVQFCAQSMAA
-809 PADEMKPL
+809 PSNENKPL
-817 VDLGLALM
+817 VDLGLALL

-835 LKGNAYGGGC
+835 LKGNAYGGGG
-845 NLRGESGVT
+845 NLRSEAGVT

-871 AGALEWAKK
+871 AGALDWVKK

-897 DAVPAIRPAASTA
+897 DAVPAIRPADSTMKA
-910 TALHRYRRGETAEMR
+910 IHRYRRGETAEMR
-925 AQRYAAKLGARAAEV
+925 ADAYARKLGARAGEV
-940 QTTLVEYLESAMP
+940 QATLTAYLEAELPNSA
-953 GSSIA
+953 IA

-971 TRAEAGAAALEIR
+971 ARAQNGKEALEIR